1 MNVTA
6 PASRLPRG
14 GFILVCSALLF
25 AIMATAA
32 KAASHAISGIEA
44 AFLRSAFGV
53 VACVGYHF
61 FGRPLVAKNKL
72 GLFLRGATGA
82 LAVYC
87 YFLAIEHLPVGI
99 ATLLNYTSPVF
110 TAIWAAILYRVRL
123 RPLTGVAL
131 ICTTLGLATVIHGQA
146 PEGALGFG
154 PWEITG
160 MGGAIMSGLSM
171 VFIAELRK
179 TDGAWEI
186 FAAFS
191 LACLLVAAPQTLAHF
206 TWPDAHA
213 WVAIVVMG
221 VSSVA
226 AQVIMTF
233 AMREVSATISGIV
246 NQLTPVTS
254 LVLGWVLLRERFGLV
269 TGCGIMLTLVGG
281 SLGALLASRPRA

>member
-1 MNVTA
+1 MTSS
-6 PASRLPRG
+6 SRLPRG
-14 GFILVCSALLF
+14 GFILVGSAVLF

-32 KAASHAISGIEA
+32 KAASQVVSGIEA

-53 VACVGYHF
+53 VACVAMHL
-61 FGRPLVAKNKL
+61 FGRPFVVKNKL
-72 GLFLRGATGA
+72 GLFLRGTTGA

-110 TAIWAAILYRVRL
+110 TAIWAALLYRIRL
-123 RPLTGVAL
+123 RPLTGLAL
-131 ICTTLGLATVIHGQA
+131 VCTTLGLATVIHGQA
-146 PEGALGFG
+146 PAGALGFG
-154 PWEITG
+154 PWELTG
-160 MGGAIMSGLSM
+160 MGGAILSGLSM

-191 LACLLVAAPQTLAHF
+191 LACLVVAAPQTLAHW
-206 TWPDAHA
+206 TWPDPRA

-221 VSSVA
+221 TASVA
-226 AQVIMTF
+226 AQVLMTF

-254 LVLGWVLLRERFGLV
+254 LVLGWCLFRERFGLV
-269 TGCGIMLTLVGG
+269 TSCGIALTLAGG
-281 SLGALLASRPRA
+281 SLGALLASRE